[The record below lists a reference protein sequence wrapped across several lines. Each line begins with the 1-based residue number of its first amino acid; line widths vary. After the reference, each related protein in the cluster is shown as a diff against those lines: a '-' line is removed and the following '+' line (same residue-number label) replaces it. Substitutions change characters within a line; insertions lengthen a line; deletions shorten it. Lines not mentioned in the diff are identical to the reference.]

1 MLILTFLNFLA
12 IFLTH
17 PLSLGLLILTY
28 TIMTCIIMGLMSS
41 NFWFSYI
48 LMLIMIGGLLI
59 LFIYMTST
67 ASNEKFKFNKYIMFI
82 MISLFMITM
91 FMNNMNLYLMNQ
103 NINNEILHKMDLIS
117 NFYLNLN
124 KFLNYPNS
132 NMFLILVFYL
142 LISMI
147 AVVKITKVKFGPLR
161 QFK

>member
-1 MLILTFLNFLA
+1 MA

-28 TIMTCIIMGLMSS
+28 TIITCIIIGLIRS

-48 LMLIMIGGLLI
+48 LILIIIGGLLI
-59 LFIYMTST
+59 LFIYITRT
-67 ASNEKFKFNKYIMFI
+67 ASNEKFKFNKYIIFI
-82 MISLFMITM
+82 IISLFIITI
-91 FMNNMNLYLMNQ
+91 FINNINLYLINQ
-103 NINNEILHKMDLIS
+103 NINNEILHKIDLIR

-132 NMFLILVFYL
+132 NIFLILVFYL
-142 LISMI
+142 LISII

-161 QFK
+161 QFKYENTNTKN